1 MLINKDLLYR
11 YLQIIRHFSFSFP
24 NFIVILQPKR
34 MYWTDVRKPYKKSIM
49 QIAINPNVYIP
60 AQTFAQQQGLNLTSV
75 IENFLIRFVRE
86 NKQAVEQPVPDV
98 VLSLLGAGEPVAED
112 DLNGR
117 EAYATQ
123 C

>member
-1 MLINKDLLYR
+1 
-11 YLQIIRHFSFSFP
+11 
-24 NFIVILQPKR
+24 
-34 MYWTDVRKPYKKSIM
+34 M

-98 VLSLLGAGEPVAED
+98 VLSLLGAGELVAED

-117 EAYATQ
+117 EAYYQ
-123 C
+123 YLEEKHK